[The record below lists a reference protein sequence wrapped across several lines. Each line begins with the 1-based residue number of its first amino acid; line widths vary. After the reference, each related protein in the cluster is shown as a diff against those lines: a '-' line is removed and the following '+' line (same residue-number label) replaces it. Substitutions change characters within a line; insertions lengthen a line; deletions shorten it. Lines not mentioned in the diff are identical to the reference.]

1 MTIRA
6 TTPWIAALLHE
17 DPLRVAAWPALL
29 GLSAGAT
36 LRGCVDGNSGS
47 DHKHSFL
54 IGLGTRVRVLDTVYV
69 SAEYVPRVSGFANGD
84 DDLSVACE

>member
-1 MTIRA
+1 MKTRCGWRRGPRCSDFPQEPHYGDVWMEIPAQTI
-6 TTPWIAALLHE
+6 
-17 DPLRVAAWPALL
+17 
-29 GLSAGAT
+29 
-36 LRGCVDGNSGS
+36 
-47 DHKHSFL
+47 KHSFL